1 MTSAFRNVRGTLL
14 LVAVLGVCGP
24 AYGQPA
30 TDLTFKS
37 ELLDSVADDAPL
49 PALWLNREEVL
60 AFDRLVLHAR
70 QITADILRGA
80 ARRDRTFANLY
91 GPERAKYRGEL
102 IHLDGRLRLLRRLDL
117 P

>member
-37 ELLDSVADDAPL
+37 ELLDHVAADAPL

-60 AFDRLVLHAR
+60 AFDKLVLHAR
-70 QITADILRGA
+70 QANADIMRQS
-80 ARRDRTFANLY
+80 ARHDLTFANLF
-91 GPERAKYRGEL
+91 GEERARHRGQLVHREGKL
-102 IHLDGRLRLLRRLDL
+102 
-117 P
+117 